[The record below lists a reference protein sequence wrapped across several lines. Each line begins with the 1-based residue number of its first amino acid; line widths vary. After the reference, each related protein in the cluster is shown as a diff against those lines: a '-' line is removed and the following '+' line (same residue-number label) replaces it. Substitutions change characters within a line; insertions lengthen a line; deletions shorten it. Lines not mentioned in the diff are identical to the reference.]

1 MGRYLGPRCRIC
13 RREGEKLFLKGTRCD
28 GKKCPIEKRA
38 SLPGEHSFRKQK
50 PSEYARRLRET
61 QKLKRFYGV
70 SKKQFV
76 RYFEMASRQS
86 GDTGE
91 NLLIILERRLD
102 NVVHLL
108 RWAPNRAT
116 ARQLISHGHIFLN
129 GIRHKAAS
137 YLVKPGDEISVVP
150 NEELRKIVRTNIET
164 ATRTTPEWI
173 QLDVE
178 NLKAKIL
185 RQPLRSESSLPVEAG
200 YIVEFLSR

>member
-1 MGRYLGPRCRIC
+1 
-13 RREGEKLFLKGTRCD
+13 
-28 GKKCPIEKRA
+28 
-38 SLPGEHSFRKQK
+38 
-50 PSEYARRLRET
+50 
-61 QKLKRFYGV
+61 
-70 SKKQFV
+70 
-76 RYFEMASRQS
+76 MASRQS